1 MQKCVCILAFLGILL
16 ISNAQIIELTFDH
29 GLTADSVN
37 HIFIIN
43 DLPFEF
49 WDSDSSGHHNITLRD
64 SLHSPFQLFSSSDN
78 LEYVAKFNIMDRP
91 CYLFL
96 FYADAGYDYFFLW
109 IENPNES
116 LVSDKFNFEQDE
128 GYDFLFDSI
137 NMKNHT
143 ILAIRQNSKEQIRI
157 HFK

>member
-1 MQKCVCILAFLGILL
+1 MQKYICILAFLGSVF
-16 ISNAQIIELTFDH
+16 ISNAQIIELTIDH

-37 HIFIIN
+37 NIFIIN

-49 WDSDSSGHHNITLRD
+49 MDLDSLGHHDIILHD
-64 SLHSPFQLFSSSDN
+64 SLYPPLQLFSSSDN
-78 LEYVAKFNIMDRP
+78 LEYVVKFQVIDRP

-96 FYADAGYDYFFLW
+96 YYADAGYDYFFLW
-109 IENPNES
+109 IENTNES
-116 LVSDKFNFEQDE
+116 FVSDKFNFEQNE

-143 ILAIRQNSKEQIRI
+143 ILAVRQNSKDQLRI